1 MPYIT
6 RTPAH
11 RGSGHK
17 NITNK
22 EHYEFLKGKILLV
35 AREILEGFVG
45 GAMELGRKR
54 RRFKLQTKGVQERMW
69 ESSMWKQR
77 PEACLGNSK

>member
-22 EHYEFLKGKILLV
+22 EHYEFLKEKILLV

-45 GAMELGRKR
+45 GAMGTRKEEEE
-54 RRFKLQTKGVQERMW
+54 V
-69 ESSMWKQR
+69 
-77 PEACLGNSK
+77 

>member
-17 NITNK
+17 NIRNK
-22 EHYEFLKGKILLV
+22 EHSEVLKGKILLV

-45 GAMELGRKR
+45 GAMGTRKEEEE
-54 RRFKLQTKGVQERMW
+54 V
-69 ESSMWKQR
+69 
-77 PEACLGNSK
+77 

>member
-1 MPYIT
+1 MDGTVLPYIT

-11 RGSGHK
+11 RGSGHE

-22 EHYEFLKGKILLV
+22 EHYEFLKEKILLV

-45 GAMELGRKR
+45 GAMGTRKEEEE
-54 RRFKLQTKGVQERMW
+54 V
-69 ESSMWKQR
+69 
-77 PEACLGNSK
+77 

>member
-1 MPYIT
+1 MPYIM

-17 NITNK
+17 NIRNK
-22 EHYEFLKGKILLV
+22 EHYEVLKGKILLV

-45 GAMELGRKR
+45 GAMGTRKEEEE
-54 RRFKLQTKGVQERMW
+54 V
-69 ESSMWKQR
+69 
-77 PEACLGNSK
+77 